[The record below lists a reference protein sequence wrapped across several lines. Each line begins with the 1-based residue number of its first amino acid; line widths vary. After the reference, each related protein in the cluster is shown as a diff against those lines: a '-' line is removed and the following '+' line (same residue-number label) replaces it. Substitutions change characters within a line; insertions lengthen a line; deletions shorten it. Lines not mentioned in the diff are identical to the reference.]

1 MTPIPTQVDYSYV
14 SCGGTLISSK
24 FVVTAGHCVDIIP
37 VAEVKLGAHYLSSQL
52 NNAVYPVEK
61 TFLHEKY
68 DKAEIKSDIALL
80 KLGRKVQ
87 FTNFIQPI
95 CLPIKQYWQHDF
107 AQAIAT
113 VAGWGYYTYTTG
125 KDPKL
130 STVLRKLKVKVWSQA
145 ECLDYDPEVEKQIC
159 AGGEKGKDSCNG
171 DSGGPLVW
179 KNNDTRKHYLIGLV
193 SYGTPECGIGSP
205 GIYTRIT
212 AYLPWI
218 IARMAYEV

>member
-1 MTPIPTQVDYSYV
+1 MRGDPYTYFYFTLDLHILHALPEVDYSYV
-14 SCGGTLISSK
+14 SCGGSLISSK

-87 FTNFIQPI
+87 FT
-95 CLPIKQYWQHDF
+95 
-107 AQAIAT
+107 
-113 VAGWGYYTYTTG
+113 
-125 KDPKL
+125 
-130 STVLRKLKVKVWSQA
+130 S
-145 ECLDYDPEVEKQIC
+145 
-159 AGGEKGKDSCNG
+159 KDSCNG